1 MERTV
6 PSEAPEKAIL
16 DKVDLAIDK
25 WERYIRVQYKDW
37 LFLLRE
43 WVQSSLIVR
52 QRVQEYKDWTFSLWE
67 CDVKWSRD
75 QMKLNSNKWERK
87 ESSKKIEMWLLWGR
101 EWERFLRVKIEPSH
115 FESVTTV
122 KQRSNES
129 EPLLWWSPSRHNHVQ
144 SWEKNENKTR
154 GKLCRSL

>member
-67 CDVKWSRD
+67 CDYSEVEIKWNWTQISEKEKSPVKRLKCDYCEVESEKGSWESR
-75 QMKLNSNKWERK
+75 
-87 ESSKKIEMWLLWGR
+87 I
-101 EWERFLRVKIEPSH
+101 KIEPSH

-144 SWEKNENKTR
+144 SWEKTENIFPFQSSK
-154 GKLCRSL
+154 

>member
-1 MERTV
+1 MLHLESMERTV

-37 LFLLRE
+37 LFLMRE

-75 QMKLNSNKWERK
+75 QMKLNSNKWERLK
-87 ESSKKIEMWLLWGR
+87 CDYCEVESKKGS
-101 EWERFLRVKIEPSH
+101 WESRTKIEPSH
-115 FESVTTV
+115 FESATTV

-144 SWEKNENKTR
+144 SWEKNENIFPFQSSK
-154 GKLCRSL
+154 